1 MQQFDILLAYDDPH
15 MLRVIGWTLQDK
27 GCSVTRVSTGT
38 AAVQLLERRS
48 FDAVL
53 IDLALDIAS
62 GFTVMRKAK
71 ELDPDV
77 MVIILACKEEVTD
90 EHEAILMEA
99 DEFVLKPCGMPKLW
113 RRVSSC
119 LERLELKRKLSR
131 AEEKIRELSKAS
143 QP

>member
-1 MQQFDILLAYDDPH
+1 MQQFNILLVYDDPH

-27 GCSVTRVSTGT
+27 GCSVTRISSETE
-38 AAVQLLERRS
+38 AVQLLGRRP

-71 ELDPDV
+71 EIDPDI
-77 MVIILACKEEVTD
+77 MVVLLAYKEGVTEED
-90 EHEAILMEA
+90 EAILLEA

-119 LERLELKRKLSR
+119 LERLELKRKLAR
-131 AEEKIRELSKAS
+131 AEEKTRELSRETL
-143 QP
+143 P